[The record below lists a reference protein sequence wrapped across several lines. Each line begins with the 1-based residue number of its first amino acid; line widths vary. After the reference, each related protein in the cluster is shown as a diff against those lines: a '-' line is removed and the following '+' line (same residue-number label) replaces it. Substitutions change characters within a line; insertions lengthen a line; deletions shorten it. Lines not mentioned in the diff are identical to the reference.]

1 MLENNENK
9 NIIQF
14 NKDEKNSIFSFQN
27 QNQTPQS
34 SKTISTEATS
44 HIIRFPS
51 TEDDGISKN
60 SNFNSGRWSEEEH
73 QKFIDGILE
82 YGNEWK
88 NVQKIIKTR
97 SSTQARSHAQKFFL
111 RIKKNLIDSSKKN
124 HKDFKLNDEGNIDIE
139 TIVNYVIM
147 IISNEKKGK
156 FELNN
161 NQKEK
166 LISVINCKFYN
177 DNLSSNKND
186 IEIDSDNEKNISDY
200 YYDNISFKKKKGLNC
215 KNKIFNIHKDISHRQ
230 SMEISELN
238 FNENKDKNEISET
251 RNCYEEM
258 KEYFVRKKSLNS
270 QINNNHHPHPNDIFQ
285 HRERFNSE
293 YINSDNFEFQK
304 YTGNLF
310 GIDMNIYKNFFPQ
323 KKRKLSEQISTN
335 NNIENRKNTFDINF
349 EEYNKDEE
357 KTNNNNNNNVFCNYY
372 SEREQNN
379 INDLNNIVPIYEE
392 DFDGLKFSNYNNDI
406 NMNDNPF

>member
-1 MLENNENK
+1 MLENNENTK
-9 NIIQF
+9 IIQI
-14 NKDEKNSIFSFQN
+14 NKDEKITIFPF

-34 SKTISTEATS
+34 SKTISTEANS

-51 TEDDGISKN
+51 TEEEGMTKN

-124 HKDFKLNDEGNIDIE
+124 LKDFKLNDEGNINIE
-139 TIVNYVIM
+139 AILNYVIM

-177 DNLSSNKND
+177 DNLSINKND
-186 IEIDSDNEKNISDY
+186 VDIDSDNEKNMSDY
-200 YYDNISFKKKKGLNC
+200 YNDNISFKKKKGLNG
-215 KNKIFNIHKDISHRQ
+215 KNKIFNIHKDISHRK

-238 FNENKDKNEISET
+238 FLENNNKNEISET
-251 RNCYEEM
+251 KNCYEEM

-270 QINNNHHPHPNDIFQ
+270 QINNNNHHPNNIFQ

-293 YINSDNFEFQK
+293 YMNNNNYEFQK

-323 KKRKLSEQISTN
+323 KKRKLSEQNSFN

-357 KTNNNNNNNVFCNYY
+357 KTNNNHNNEFSNYY

-379 INDLNNIVPIYEE
+379 MNDLNNIAPIYEE
-392 DFDGLKFSNYNNDI
+392 DFDGLKYSNFNNDI

>member
-1 MLENNENK
+1 MLENNENTK
-9 NIIQF
+9 IIQI
-14 NKDEKNSIFSFQN
+14 NKDEKNTIFPF

-34 SKTISTEATS
+34 SKTISTEANS

-51 TEDDGISKN
+51 TEEEGMTKN

-124 HKDFKLNDEGNIDIE
+124 LKDFKLNDEGNINIE
-139 TIVNYVIM
+139 AILNYVIM

-177 DNLSSNKND
+177 DNLSINKND
-186 IEIDSDNEKNISDY
+186 VDIDSDNEKNMSDY
-200 YYDNISFKKKKGLNC
+200 YNDNISFKKKKGLNG
-215 KNKIFNIHKDISHRQ
+215 KNKIFNIHKDISHRK

-238 FNENKDKNEISET
+238 FLENNNKNEISET
-251 RNCYEEM
+251 KNCYEEM

-270 QINNNHHPHPNDIFQ
+270 QINNNNHHPNNIFQ

-357 KTNNNNNNNVFCNYY
+357 KTNNNHNNEFSNYY

-379 INDLNNIVPIYEE
+379 MNDLNNIAPIYEE
-392 DFDGLKFSNYNNDI
+392 DFDGLKYSNFNNDI

>member
-1 MLENNENK
+1 MLENNENTK
-9 NIIQF
+9 IIQI
-14 NKDEKNSIFSFQN
+14 NKDEKNTIFPF

-34 SKTISTEATS
+34 SKTISTEANS

-51 TEDDGISKN
+51 TEEEGMTKN

-124 HKDFKLNDEGNIDIE
+124 LKDFKLNDEGNINIE
-139 TIVNYVIM
+139 AILNYVIM

-177 DNLSSNKND
+177 DNLSINKND
-186 IEIDSDNEKNISDY
+186 VDIDSDNEKNMSDY
-200 YYDNISFKKKKGLNC
+200 YNDNISFKKKKGLNG
-215 KNKIFNIHKDISHRQ
+215 KNKIFNIHKDISHRK

-238 FNENKDKNEISET
+238 FLENNNKNEISET
-251 RNCYEEM
+251 KNCYEEM

-270 QINNNHHPHPNDIFQ
+270 QINNNHHHPNNIFQ

-323 KKRKLSEQISTN
+323 KKRKLSEQN
-335 NNIENRKNTFDINF
+335 
-349 EEYNKDEE
+349 
-357 KTNNNNNNNVFCNYY
+357 
-372 SEREQNN
+372 
-379 INDLNNIVPIYEE
+379 
-392 DFDGLKFSNYNNDI
+392 
-406 NMNDNPF
+406 

>member
-1 MLENNENK
+1 MLENNENTK
-9 NIIQF
+9 IIQI
-14 NKDEKNSIFSFQN
+14 NKDEKITIFPF

-34 SKTISTEATS
+34 SKTISTEANS

-51 TEDDGISKN
+51 TEEEGMTKN

-124 HKDFKLNDEGNIDIE
+124 LKDFKLNDEGNINIE
-139 TIVNYVIM
+139 AILNYVIM

-177 DNLSSNKND
+177 DNLSINKND
-186 IEIDSDNEKNISDY
+186 VDIDSDNEKNMSDY
-200 YYDNISFKKKKGLNC
+200 YNDNISFKKKKGLKG
-215 KNKIFNIHKDISHRQ
+215 KNKIFNIHKDISHRK

-238 FNENKDKNEISET
+238 FLENNNKNEISET
-251 RNCYEEM
+251 KNCYEEM

-270 QINNNHHPHPNDIFQ
+270 QINNNNHHPNNIFQ

-293 YINSDNFEFQK
+293 YMNNNNYEFQK

-323 KKRKLSEQISTN
+323 KKRKLSEQNSFN

-357 KTNNNNNNNVFCNYY
+357 KTNNNHNNEFSNYY

-379 INDLNNIVPIYEE
+379 MNDLNNIAPIYEE
-392 DFDGLKFSNYNNDI
+392 DFDGLKYSNFNNDI

>member
-1 MLENNENK
+1 MLENNENTK
-9 NIIQF
+9 IIQI
-14 NKDEKNSIFSFQN
+14 NKDEKITIFPF

-34 SKTISTEATS
+34 SKTISTEANS

-51 TEDDGISKN
+51 TEEEGMTKN

-124 HKDFKLNDEGNIDIE
+124 LKDFKLNDEGNINIE
-139 TIVNYVIM
+139 AILNYVIM

-177 DNLSSNKND
+177 DNLSINKND
-186 IEIDSDNEKNISDY
+186 VDIDSDNEKNMSDY
-200 YYDNISFKKKKGLNC
+200 YNDNISFKKKKGLNG
-215 KNKIFNIHKDISHRQ
+215 KNKIFNIHKDISHRK

-238 FNENKDKNEISET
+238 FLENNNKNEISET
-251 RNCYEEM
+251 KNCYEEM

-270 QINNNHHPHPNDIFQ
+270 QINNNHHHPNNIFQ

-293 YINSDNFEFQK
+293 YMNNNNYEFQK

-323 KKRKLSEQISTN
+323 KKRKLSEQNSFN

-357 KTNNNNNNNVFCNYY
+357 KTNNNHNNEFSNYY

-379 INDLNNIVPIYEE
+379 MNDLNNIAPIYEE
-392 DFDGLKFSNYNNDI
+392 DFDGLKYSNFNNDI

>member
-1 MLENNENK
+1 MLENNENTK
-9 NIIQF
+9 IIQI
-14 NKDEKNSIFSFQN
+14 NKDEKITIFPF

-34 SKTISTEATS
+34 SKTISTEANS

-51 TEDDGISKN
+51 TEEEGMTKN

-124 HKDFKLNDEGNIDIE
+124 LKDFKLNDEGNINIE
-139 TIVNYVIM
+139 AILNYVIM

-161 NQKEK
+161 YQKEK

-177 DNLSSNKND
+177 DNLSINKND
-186 IEIDSDNEKNISDY
+186 VDIDSDNEKNMSDY
-200 YYDNISFKKKKGLNC
+200 YNDNISFKKKKGLNG
-215 KNKIFNIHKDISHRQ
+215 KNKIFNIHKDISHRK

-238 FNENKDKNEISET
+238 FLENNNKNEISET
-251 RNCYEEM
+251 KNCYEEM

-270 QINNNHHPHPNDIFQ
+270 QINNNNHHPNNIFQ

-293 YINSDNFEFQK
+293 YMNNNNYEFQK

-323 KKRKLSEQISTN
+323 KKRKLSEQNSFN

-357 KTNNNNNNNVFCNYY
+357 KTNNNHNNEFSNYY

-379 INDLNNIVPIYEE
+379 MNDLNNIAPIYEE
-392 DFDGLKFSNYNNDI
+392 DFDGLKYSNFNNDI

>member
-1 MLENNENK
+1 MLENNENTK
-9 NIIQF
+9 IIQI
-14 NKDEKNSIFSFQN
+14 NKDEKITIFPF

-34 SKTISTEATS
+34 SKTISTEANS

-51 TEDDGISKN
+51 TEEEGMTKN

-124 HKDFKLNDEGNIDIE
+124 LKDFKLNDEGNINIE
-139 TIVNYVIM
+139 AILNYVIM

-177 DNLSSNKND
+177 DNLSINKND
-186 IEIDSDNEKNISDY
+186 VDIDSDNEKNMSDY
-200 YYDNISFKKKKGLNC
+200 YNDNISFKKKKGLNG
-215 KNKIFNIHKDISHRQ
+215 KNKIFNIHKDISHRK

-238 FNENKDKNEISET
+238 FLENNNKNEISET
-251 RNCYEEM
+251 KNCYEEM

-270 QINNNHHPHPNDIFQ
+270 QINNNNHHPNNIFQ

-293 YINSDNFEFQK
+293 YMNNNNYEFQK

-357 KTNNNNNNNVFCNYY
+357 KTNNNHNNEFSNYY

-379 INDLNNIVPIYEE
+379 MNDLNNIAPIYEE

>member
-1 MLENNENK
+1 MLENNENTK
-9 NIIQF
+9 IIQI
-14 NKDEKNSIFSFQN
+14 NKDEKNTIFPF

-34 SKTISTEATS
+34 SKTISTEANS

-51 TEDDGISKN
+51 TEEEGMTKN

-124 HKDFKLNDEGNIDIE
+124 LKDFKLNDEGNINIE
-139 TIVNYVIM
+139 AILNYVIM

-177 DNLSSNKND
+177 DNLSINKND
-186 IEIDSDNEKNISDY
+186 VDIDSDNEKNMSDY
-200 YYDNISFKKKKGLNC
+200 YNDNISFKKKKGLNG
-215 KNKIFNIHKDISHRQ
+215 KNKIFNIHKDISHRK

-238 FNENKDKNEISET
+238 FLENNNKNEISET
-251 RNCYEEM
+251 KNCYEEM

-270 QINNNHHPHPNDIFQ
+270 QINNNNHHPNNIFH

-293 YINSDNFEFQK
+293 YMNNNNYEFQK

-323 KKRKLSEQISTN
+323 KKRKLSEQNSFN

-357 KTNNNNNNNVFCNYY
+357 KTNNNHNNEFSNYY

-379 INDLNNIVPIYEE
+379 MNDLNNIAPIYEE
-392 DFDGLKFSNYNNDI
+392 DFDGLKYSNFNNDI

>member
-1 MLENNENK
+1 MLENNENTK
-9 NIIQF
+9 IIQI
-14 NKDEKNSIFSFQN
+14 NKDEKNTIFPF

-34 SKTISTEATS
+34 SKTISTEANS

-51 TEDDGISKN
+51 TEEEGMTKN

-124 HKDFKLNDEGNIDIE
+124 LKDFKLNDEGNINIE
-139 TIVNYVIM
+139 AILNYVIM

-177 DNLSSNKND
+177 DNLSINKND
-186 IEIDSDNEKNISDY
+186 VDIDSDNEKNMSDY
-200 YYDNISFKKKKGLNC
+200 YNDNISFKKKKGLNG
-215 KNKIFNIHKDISHRQ
+215 KNKIFNIHKDISHRK

-238 FNENKDKNEISET
+238 FLENNNKNEISET
-251 RNCYEEM
+251 KNCYEEM

-270 QINNNHHPHPNDIFQ
+270 QINNNNHHPNNIFQ

-293 YINSDNFEFQK
+293 YMNNNNYEFQK

-323 KKRKLSEQISTN
+323 KKRKLSEQNSFN

-357 KTNNNNNNNVFCNYY
+357 KTNNNHNNEFSNYY

-379 INDLNNIVPIYEE
+379 MNDLNNIAPIYEE
-392 DFDGLKFSNYNNDI
+392 DFDGLKYSNFNNDI

>member
-1 MLENNENK
+1 MLENNENTK
-9 NIIQF
+9 IIQI
-14 NKDEKNSIFSFQN
+14 NKDEKNTIFPF

-34 SKTISTEATS
+34 SKTISTEANS

-51 TEDDGISKN
+51 TEEEGMTKN

-124 HKDFKLNDEGNIDIE
+124 LKDFKLNDEGNINIE
-139 TIVNYVIM
+139 AILNYVIM

-177 DNLSSNKND
+177 DNLSINKND
-186 IEIDSDNEKNISDY
+186 VDIDSDNEKNMSDY
-200 YYDNISFKKKKGLNC
+200 YNDNISFKKKKGLNG
-215 KNKIFNIHKDISHRQ
+215 KNKIFNIHKDISHRK

-238 FNENKDKNEISET
+238 FLENNNKNEISET
-251 RNCYEEM
+251 KNCYEEM

-270 QINNNHHPHPNDIFQ
+270 QINNNHHHPNNIFQ

-293 YINSDNFEFQK
+293 YMNNNNYEFQK

-323 KKRKLSEQISTN
+323 KKRKLSEQNSFN

-357 KTNNNNNNNVFCNYY
+357 KTNNNHNNEFSNYY

-379 INDLNNIVPIYEE
+379 MNDLNNIAPIYEE
-392 DFDGLKFSNYNNDI
+392 DFDGLKYSNFNNDI

>member
-1 MLENNENK
+1 M
-9 NIIQF
+9 
-14 NKDEKNSIFSFQN
+14 
-27 QNQTPQS
+27 
-34 SKTISTEATS
+34 
-44 HIIRFPS
+44 
-51 TEDDGISKN
+51 
-60 SNFNSGRWSEEEH
+60 
-73 QKFIDGILE
+73 
-82 YGNEWK
+82 
-88 NVQKIIKTR
+88 
-97 SSTQARSHAQKFFL
+97 
-111 RIKKNLIDSSKKN
+111 
-124 HKDFKLNDEGNIDIE
+124 
-139 TIVNYVIM
+139 
-147 IISNEKKGK
+147 KKGK

-161 NQKEK
+161 YQKEK

-238 FNENKDKNEISET
+238 FNENKNKNEISET
-251 RNCYEEM
+251 QNCYEEM

-357 KTNNNNNNNVFCNYY
+357 KTNNNNNNNVFYNYY

>member
-1 MLENNENK
+1 MLDNNENK
-9 NIIQF
+9 NIIQI

-34 SKTISTEATS
+34 SKTISTEANS

-51 TEDDGISKN
+51 TEDDGIIKH

-73 QKFIDGILE
+73 QRFIDGILE

-124 HKDFKLNDEGNIDIE
+124 HQDFKLNDEGNINIE
-139 TIVNYVIM
+139 AILNYVIM

-177 DNLSSNKND
+177 DNLSINKND
-186 IEIDSDNEKNISDY
+186 VDIDSDNEKNISDY
-200 YYDNISFKKKKGLNC
+200 YYDNISFKKKRTKW
-215 KNKIFNIHKDISHRQ
+215 
-230 SMEISELN
+230 
-238 FNENKDKNEISET
+238 
-251 RNCYEEM
+251 
-258 KEYFVRKKSLNS
+258 
-270 QINNNHHPHPNDIFQ
+270 
-285 HRERFNSE
+285 
-293 YINSDNFEFQK
+293 
-304 YTGNLF
+304 
-310 GIDMNIYKNFFPQ
+310 
-323 KKRKLSEQISTN
+323 
-335 NNIENRKNTFDINF
+335 
-349 EEYNKDEE
+349 E
-357 KTNNNNNNNVFCNYY
+357 K
-372 SEREQNN
+372 
-379 INDLNNIVPIYEE
+379 
-392 DFDGLKFSNYNNDI
+392 
-406 NMNDNPF
+406 